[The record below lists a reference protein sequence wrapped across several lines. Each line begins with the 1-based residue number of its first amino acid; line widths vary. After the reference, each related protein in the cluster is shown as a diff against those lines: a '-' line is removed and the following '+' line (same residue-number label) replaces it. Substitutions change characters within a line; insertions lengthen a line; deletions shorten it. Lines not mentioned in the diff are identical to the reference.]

1 MAANYLRFRRDQHVK
16 KTFELIGAPATDYLV
31 TSARELNLSGDNEQS
46 GVKVPLASAI
56 VRIMESRDLTLSDAA
71 RIIGTDPT
79 KICAI
84 MRGRLKGISVE
95 RLIRY
100 ICLLGRDVEICISS
114 PLRRR
119 AGKAKVVQQ
128 FTPA

>member
-1 MAANYLRFRRDQHVK
+1 MAANYLRFRRDQDVK
-16 KTFELIGAPATDYLV
+16 KTFELIRTPATDYLA
-31 TSARELNLSGDNEQS
+31 TSARNEES
-46 GVKVPLASAI
+46 EIKVQLASVI
-56 VRIMESRDLTLSDAA
+56 VRITESRDLTLSDAA
-71 RIIGTDPT
+71 RITGTDPT

-84 MRGRLKGISVE
+84 MHGRLKGMSVE

-128 FTPA
+128 VTPA

>member
-1 MAANYLRFRRDQHVK
+1 MAANYLRFRRDQDVK
-16 KTFELIGAPATDYLV
+16 KTFELIRTPATDYFA
-31 TSARELNLSGDNEQS
+31 TSARNEES
-46 GVKVPLASAI
+46 EVKVQLASVI
-56 VRIMESRDLTLSDAA
+56 VRITESRDLTLSHAA
-71 RIIGTDPT
+71 RITGTDPT

-84 MRGRLKGISVE
+84 MHGRLKGMSVE

-119 AGKAKVVQQ
+119 AGKATVVQQ
-128 FTPA
+128 VTPA